1 MSSVEKAAAVEN
13 GEWRQ
18 RRLGP
23 EQGSVFPKKRKL
35 VKTMILEALFSSRPS
50 LKSKQIA
57 KPPCS
62 KRVQPTVRGS
72 TGFDHE
78 PGYMTGLDLIIGSIM
93 NRLCSQIRSQSY

>member
-23 EQGSVFPKKRKL
+23 KQGSVFPKERKL

-50 LKSKQIA
+50 LKSKQIT

-62 KRVQPTVRGS
+62 KRVQPTLR
-72 TGFDHE
+72 
-78 PGYMTGLDLIIGSIM
+78 
-93 NRLCSQIRSQSY
+93 

>member
-1 MSSVEKAAAVEN
+1 MFSLKSHSMCSPHLHHLHASAAVEN

-23 EQGSVFPKKRKL
+23 KQGSVFPKMRKL

-62 KRVQPTVRGS
+62 KRVQS
-72 TGFDHE
+72 T
-78 PGYMTGLDLIIGSIM
+78 L
-93 NRLCSQIRSQSY
+93 R

>member
-23 EQGSVFPKKRKL
+23 KQGSVFPKKRKL

-62 KRVQPTVRGS
+62 KRVQPTVRERKISNAGVK
-72 TGFDHE
+72 D
-78 PGYMTGLDLIIGSIM
+78 YGLDSEFTD
-93 NRLCSQIRSQSY
+93 